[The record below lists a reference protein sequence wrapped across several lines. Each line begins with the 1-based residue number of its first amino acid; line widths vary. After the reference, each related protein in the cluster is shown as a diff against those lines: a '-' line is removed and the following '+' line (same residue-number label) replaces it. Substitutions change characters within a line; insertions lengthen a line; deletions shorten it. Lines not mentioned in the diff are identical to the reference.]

1 ASNKKILHYLDMPIQ
16 HSTDKI
22 LKRMGRKSDR
32 ASLVKAISDLR
43 AAMPDICLR
52 TTLIVGFPGETQQD
66 FDELCGFISEIKFD
80 RLGVF
85 TYSREEGTP
94 AYNLPDQIDEGI
106 KQQRKDYILDLQKN
120 ISAKICEGFIG
131 KELEV
136 IVEGKLDDEDDVY
149 CSRSYRDCYEIDGFV
164 FFNSSEELIA
174 GDFYR
179 VKVTSAG
186 DYDLIGELI

>member
-1 ASNKKILHYLDMPIQ
+1 MFRITLH
-16 HSTDKI
+16 
-22 LKRMGRKSDR
+22 
-32 ASLVKAISDLR
+32 
-43 AAMPDICLR
+43 ICLR
-52 TTLIVGFPGETQQD
+52 TTLIVGFPNETEDD

-85 TYSREEGTP
+85 TYSREDGTP
-94 AYNLPDQIDEGI
+94 AYNMPNQIDEEI

-120 ISAKICEGFIG
+120 ISAEICESFIG

-136 IVEGKLDDEDDVY
+136 IVEGKLADEDEVY
-149 CSRSYRDCYEIDGFV
+149 CARSYRDCYEIDGFV
-164 FFNSSEELIA
+164 FFNSNEDLLA

-186 DYDLIGELI
+186 DYDLIAELI